1 MISAP
6 MMTTPRSTDRAVK
19 VLETALLRDLGLD
32 HGRSNL
38 GQSMVSLEFAK
49 REIIYAMGDA
59 SDGVYFVERGR
70 VKVYRL
76 SVDGREI
83 TLGILGPGDI
93 FGEESLLRADPR
105 ETFSEALEPSTVFF
119 VDAREFRRIASRSPA
134 LAMRLFEIAGTR
146 LARTQQQVED
156 LAFRGVTRRIANL
169 LIGMADDHGVTE
181 GSEIVLTPRLT
192 HQQMASLVGT
202 TRETFTATLSKLS
215 NSDLIRS
222 NRRAVRILDLGALQA
237 LV

>member
-1 MISAP
+1 
-6 MMTTPRSTDRAVK
+6 
-19 VLETALLRDLGLD
+19 
-32 HGRSNL
+32 
-38 GQSMVSLEFAK
+38 MVSLEFGK

-59 SDGVYFVERGR
+59 GDGVYFVERGR

-93 FGEESLLRADPR
+93 FGEEALLRVDPR
-105 ETFSEALEPSTVFF
+105 ETFAETLEPSTVFF
-119 VDAREFRRIASRSPA
+119 VDAREFRRIASRSPQ
-134 LAMRLFEIAGTR
+134 LAMRLFEIAGAR
-146 LARTQQQVED
+146 LARTQRQVED
-156 LAFRGVTRRIANL
+156 LAFRGVTSRIANL

-181 GSEIVLTPRLT
+181 GTEIVLTPRLT

-215 NSDLIRS
+215 HSDLIRS
-222 NRRAVRILDLGALQA
+222 SRRAVRILDLGALQA